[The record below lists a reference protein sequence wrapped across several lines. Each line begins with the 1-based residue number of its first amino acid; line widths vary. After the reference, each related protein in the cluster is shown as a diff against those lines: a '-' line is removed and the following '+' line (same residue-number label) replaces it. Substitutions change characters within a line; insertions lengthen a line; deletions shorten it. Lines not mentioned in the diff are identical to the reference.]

1 MSEFPKIQRAIP
13 KRRYQLGDYGV
24 TLLGEVET
32 GDEFDYRYILAFVR
46 EGESQPTLFVCSER
60 CPPGER
66 EKGSHRLRV
75 INSAMSEVMDTDDRW
90 RDLEQ
95 FADEGLTL
103 GMQALGLTQ
112 ETPFRL
118 S

>member
-1 MSEFPKIQRAIP
+1 MSEFPRIQRAIP

-24 TLLGEVET
+24 TLLGEIET
-32 GDEFDYRYILAFVR
+32 ADALDYLYILAFVR
-46 EGESQPTLFVCSER
+46 DGESQPGLFVCSEP

-66 EKGSHRLRV
+66 AEGSHRLRV

-95 FADEGLTL
+95 FAVEGLTL